1 MPVERI
7 KPHIILSPPRI
18 FHHPLHLL
26 PIPRNIPLYQP
37 INLHTELPIR
47 LYHWIVALML
57 DIGQRCEVFQE
68 RFKGIRLRLEEP
80 VDAVQLVK
88 DIRDLER
95 KLDLLALDLPVV
107 AGAE

>member
-1 MPVERI
+1 
-7 KPHIILSPPRI
+7 
-18 FHHPLHLL
+18 
-26 PIPRNIPLYQP
+26 
-37 INLHTELPIR
+37 
-47 LYHWIVALML
+47 ML